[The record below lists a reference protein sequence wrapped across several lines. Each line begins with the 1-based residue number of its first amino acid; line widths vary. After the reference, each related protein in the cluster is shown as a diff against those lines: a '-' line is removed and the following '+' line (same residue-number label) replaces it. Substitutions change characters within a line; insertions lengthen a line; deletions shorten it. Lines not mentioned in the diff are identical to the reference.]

1 MGYHKIWYLYNWRS
15 ESIAHIAS
23 HEYEELQLIF
33 LENELQGHVIGKEP
47 SNQSSNFK
55 CIRNFAT
62 DEVFGK
68 LNSQDLQFCEMEV
81 MDCGQGGAM
90 MDFREVE
97 F

>member
-47 SNQSSNFK
+47 SN
-55 CIRNFAT
+55 
-62 DEVFGK
+62 
-68 LNSQDLQFCEMEV
+68 
-81 MDCGQGGAM
+81 
-90 MDFREVE
+90 
-97 F
+97 